1 MTSDTQLTALPLMDT
16 DVLRS
21 FVAIA
26 DNASFSRAARQVFRT
41 PSALSM
47 QIKRLE
53 EMLGQS
59 LFIREP
65 RSVRVTAHGELLL
78 GYARRL
84 LALNAEAV
92 ECFLAPRIA
101 GEITLGLPDDLSDIA
116 LSQALG
122 TLARSQP
129 SLQVHVVAAASAD
142 LRAQAERGE
151 LDVAL
156 LVTGSSDGVD
166 SDTAELLRSDTM
178 AWAGLAGGTA
188 HRRRP
193 LPLALANHGCSWRR
207 SALDALDAV
216 GISYRVAYSSQNGAG
231 QLAATRADLA
241 IAPLPLRLITAPCI
255 ALDAGLPPL
264 ADAHIALIRS
274 PTRSAASD
282 ALVDALK
289 LAYRVPRSQALRE
302 AN

>member
-1 MTSDTQLTALPLMDT
+1 MMSDTQPATPPLIDT

-26 DNASFSRAARQVFRT
+26 DNASFSRGARQVFRS

-65 RSVRVTAHGELLL
+65 RRVRLTAYGELLL

-92 ECFLAPRIA
+92 ECFLAPRIS
-101 GEITLGLPDDLSDIA
+101 GEVSLGLPDDLSDMA
-116 LSQALG
+116 LSQTLG

-151 LDVAL
+151 LDAAL
-156 LVTGSSDGVD
+156 LATGSSEGMV
-166 SDTAELLRSDTM
+166 SDPAELLRSDAM
-178 AWAGLAGGTA
+178 AWASLAGGTA

-193 LPLALANHGCSWRR
+193 LPLAMANHGCSWRR
-207 SALDALDAV
+207 SALDALDAA
-216 GISYRVAYSSQNGAG
+216 GISYRIAYSSQNGAG
-231 QLAATRADLA
+231 QLAAVRADLA
-241 IAPLPLRLITAPCI
+241 IAPLPARLITAPCI
-255 ALDAGLPPL
+255 ALDTGLPPL
-264 ADAHIALIRS
+264 AQTPIALIRAPERS
-274 PTRSAASD
+274 PASD

-289 LAYRVPRSQALRE
+289 QAYRIQQPEAAVQA
-302 AN
+302 N

>member
-1 MTSDTQLTALPLMDT
+1 MTSDLQLTTPPLIDT

-26 DNASFSRAARQVFRT
+26 DNASFSRGARQVFRT

-65 RSVRVTAHGELLL
+65 RRVRLTAHGELLL

-101 GEITLGLPDDLSDIA
+101 GEITLGLPDDLSDMA
-116 LSQALG
+116 LSRALG

-129 SLQVHVVAAASAD
+129 SLQVHVVAAASTD
-142 LRAQAERGE
+142 LRLQAEHGE
-151 LDVAL
+151 LDAAL
-156 LVTGSSDGVD
+156 LVTGSSDVD
-166 SDTAELLRSDTM
+166 SDPAELLRNDAM

-188 HRRRP
+188 HRLRP

-207 SALDALDAV
+207 NALDALDAA
-216 GISYRVAYSSQNGAG
+216 GINYRVAYSSQNGAG
-231 QLAATRADLA
+231 QLAAVRAGLA
-241 IAPLPLRLITAPCI
+241 VAPVPVRLITAPCVT
-255 ALDAGLPPL
+255 LDTALPPL
-264 ADAHIALIRS
+264 ADSHIALIRAPERS
-274 PTRSAASD
+274 PASD

-289 LAYRVPRSQALRE
+289 QAYRVPRPQTPPV